1 MATVAEV
8 QAEAPV
14 PQAVQT
20 PDDKKY
26 PEAQVV
32 ATVAE
37 VQAVAPTAQATQAPE
52 LTKNPEEQ
60 VKA

>member
-1 MATVAEV
+1 MAEV

-20 PDDKKY
+20 PDDKKN

-37 VQAVAPTAQATQAPE
+37 VQAVAPVAQATQAPE
-52 LTKNPEEQ
+52 LTKNPEAQ
-60 VKA
+60 VAA

>member
-1 MATVAEV
+1 MAEV
-8 QAEAPV
+8 QVEAPV

-37 VQAVAPTAQATQAPE
+37 VQAVAPVAQATQAPE
-52 LTKNPEEQ
+52 LTKNPEAQ
-60 VKA
+60 VAA

>member
-1 MATVAEV
+1 VATVAEV